1 MHRGNRPSFHRA
13 ARVAM
18 VILATGVL
26 FVGFLPSR
34 AGGGELRAG
43 AAAVDVSPRTLP
55 ALCNGGFV
63 EKTWDKV
70 LDPLHARA
78 LVVDDGGRRMALV
91 VVDSCMIP
99 REVCNRAKALA
110 SKATAIPVER
120 MLVSAT
126 HTHSAPSVMDYCLGT
141 RADPSYTE
149 FLPAKIAE
157 VITEAAKRLAPAE
170 VGWTSVDA
178 PQHTHCRRWIV
189 KPGKIGLDPFG
200 ERTIRAMMHPGYQ
213 NPDYAGPS
221 GPVDSQLS
229 LLSFRSLD
237 GRPLALL
244 ANYSM
249 HYFGIG
255 GGFSADYFGQ
265 FCSLVERKLAAP
277 NNASNSGRAPVVI
290 MSQGTSGDLHW
301 MDYSQPKRGTTID
314 QYADELAQIACE
326 AYPRIEYRRET
337 TIAMAQR
344 TLTLGRRTPDAKRL
358 EWARKLNAE
367 RGERRPATR
376 PEVYAEQAVYLHEHP
391 TEELVLQAVRI
402 GQLGL
407 TAIPNEVFSITGLKL
422 KACSPLQP
430 TFNIELANG
439 ASGYIPPPE
448 QHALGG
454 YTTWPARTAGLE
466 VEAEP
471 KIVEAMLS
479 LLEEVSGRSRLT
491 LDRDLYGPV
500 IRARMQA
507 VSSEPVR

>member
-1 MHRGNRPSFHRA
+1 
-13 ARVAM
+13 
-18 VILATGVL
+18 
-26 FVGFLPSR
+26 
-34 AGGGELRAG
+34 
-43 AAAVDVSPRTLP
+43 
-55 ALCNGGFV
+55 
-63 EKTWDKV
+63 
-70 LDPLHARA
+70 
-78 LVVDDGGRRMALV
+78 
-91 VVDSCMIP
+91 MIP
-99 REVCNRAKALA
+99 REVCDRAKALA
-110 SKATAIPVER
+110 FKATTIPVDR

-157 VITEAAKRLAPAE
+157 AIAEAARRLTPAE

-178 PQHTHCRRWIV
+178 PHHTHCRRWIV
-189 KPGKIGLDPFG
+189 QPGKIGLDPFG

-229 LLSFRSLD
+229 LLSFRTLD
-237 GRPLALL
+237 GHPLGLL

-255 GGFSADYFGQ
+255 GGFSADYFGR
-265 FCSLVERKLAAP
+265 FCNLVERRLAPSVDAA
-277 NNASNSGRAPVVI
+277 NHGSAPVVI

-314 QYADELAQIACE
+314 QYAGELAEIALA
-326 AYPRIEYRRET
+326 AYGRIEYRREVT
-337 TIAMAQR
+337 LAMAQR

-358 EWARKLNAE
+358 EWARKLNAQ
-367 RGERRPATR
+367 RGERRPTTR

-402 GQLGL
+402 GELGL
-407 TAIPNEVFSITGLKL
+407 TAIPDEVFSITGLKL
-422 KACSPLQP
+422 KARSPLRP
-430 TFNIELANG
+430 TFNLELANG

-471 KIVEAMLS
+471 KIVEAMLAV
-479 LLEEVSGRSRLT
+479 LEEVSGRPRLA
-491 LDRDLYGPV
+491 LEQDLYSPE

-507 VSSEPVR
+507 VGSAANR